1 VRGYGL
7 GNALLSVDRR
17 RCRKLSR
24 ALPAD
29 VVVLTRTLR
38 TLEEARDICA
48 FWKGG
53 EHLDPRCGYRVREL
67 HRGLRSRAV
76 CKTRYEPSCKSVTGP
91 ECING
96 LASNCGMKNACCGLC
111 GYTGTL
117 SRTHIPPK
125 AAGNQGRARRL
136 LELIDEHGT
145 SHLHLKNAG
154 TGGGGWGEWLCEPC
168 NNKTGEWAEE
178 YGEWSRNIVL
188 RLHDGGVQHGR
199 DLPMHLQNV
208 APGAVVR
215 AMWAWMFA
223 LDPNLRLNEPDLA
236 TAVLSGDPVGPPSDK
251 KLLIGATT
259 SLGIWV
265 SGQVGGHAFRTPI
278 GGRVPSYK
286 TASGIRVVGPEEV
299 DAPEVAVSSPPEPLK
314 SGRCDLQRRCARM
327 ALSTAALPPSF
338 L

>member
-1 VRGYGL
+1 MKVGDL
-7 GNALLSVDRR
+7 G
-17 RCRKLSR
+17 RK
-24 ALPAD
+24 
-29 VVVLTRTLR
+29 
-38 TLEEARDICA
+38 
-48 FWKGG
+48 
-53 EHLDPRCGYRVREL
+53 
-67 HRGLRSRAV
+67 
-76 CKTRYEPSCKSVTGP
+76 
-91 ECING
+91 
-96 LASNCGMKNACCGLC
+96 GMKNACCGLC
-111 GYTGTL
+111 GYTGKL

-168 NNKTGEWAEE
+168 NNKSGEWDEE

-188 RLHDGGVQHGR
+188 GLHDGGVQHGR

-236 TAVLSGDPVGPPSDK
+236 AAVLSGDPVEPPSDK

-265 SGQVGGHAFRTPI
+265 SGQVGGHAFRTPV

-299 DAPEVAVSSPPEPLK
+299 DAPEVAVSSPPFVALLADASDDP
-314 SGRCDLQRRCARM
+314 RCATRTRPNGSAKM
-327 ALSTAALPPSF
+327 HVRGENSTSSCQSCSAWSRSTSSRSSPTRSSSGNSDHASTSAAASEIKLALANPDSVS
-338 L
+338 

>member
-1 VRGYGL
+1 MKVGDL
-7 GNALLSVDRR
+7 G
-17 RCRKLSR
+17 RK
-24 ALPAD
+24 
-29 VVVLTRTLR
+29 
-38 TLEEARDICA
+38 
-48 FWKGG
+48 
-53 EHLDPRCGYRVREL
+53 
-67 HRGLRSRAV
+67 
-76 CKTRYEPSCKSVTGP
+76 
-91 ECING
+91 
-96 LASNCGMKNACCGLC
+96 GMKNACCGLC
-111 GYTGTL
+111 GHTGTL

-168 NNKTGEWAEE
+168 NNKTGEWDEE

-188 RLHDGGVQHGR
+188 KLHDGGVRHGR

-236 TAVLSGDPVGPPSDK
+236 AAVLSGDPVDPPSDK

-265 SGQVGGHAFRTPI
+265 SGQVGGHAFRTPT
-278 GGRVPSYK
+278 GGRVPTYK
-286 TASGIRVVGPEEV
+286 TASGIRVIGPEEV
-299 DAPEVAVSSPPEPLK
+299 DAPEVAISSPPFVALLAEASDDPKVRYTDTADWL
-314 SGRCDLQRRCARM
+314 REDARARRREVN
-327 ALSTAALPPSF
+327 LFLPVVRGLESLDQLTLVTYEAF
-338 L
+338 VE